1 MKLFKLFI
9 PILAAVTLLSSCNR
23 EYYGSSIYT
32 RYYTVT
38 PSDWQRNTGENNPGT
53 YNYLYAEFENP
64 DITNDVVAAGTVQ
77 AYVYVIYN
85 KDKNLGSWNPLPYL
99 YPLEILKAD
108 NTIEIAP
115 ENLRLEFE
123 PGVIT
128 FVIQDLDG
136 FDPEQITN
144 SMTIKVCVSL

>member
-1 MKLFKLFI
+1 M
-9 PILAAVTLLSSCNR
+9 
-23 EYYGSSIYT
+23 
-32 RYYTVT
+32 
-38 PSDWQRNTGENNPGT
+38 
-53 YNYLYAEFENP
+53 
-64 DITNDVVAAGTVQ
+64 VAAGTVQ

-115 ENLRLEFE
+115 ENLRFEFE